1 MKRGTKQSSGT
12 PAKEPES
19 MDPSIREGRVGTPQ
33 ANTERPCWAIST
45 LNEEVWAL
53 FPETPVEYSD
63 VNGRNTALSVT
74 YDCTALDVETDRID
88 LPNLLALIRDDARV
102 DQVLI
107 SKDDEKVNIDY
118 VLVQMRSNPRT
129 QDNRE
134 PFGLADAL
142 LIMAEADETED
153 GAFSDPALHA
163 AMTDGGTAAH
173 TSSDTMEG
181 GGA

>member
-1 MKRGTKQSSGT
+1 
-12 PAKEPES
+12 

-33 ANTERPCWAIST
+33 VNTERPCWAIST

-63 VNGRNTALSVT
+63 VNGRNTALAVT
-74 YDCTALDVETDRID
+74 YDLTALDGEDQTTAVGLLNLIAGDLRVED
-88 LPNLLALIRDDARV
+88 
-102 DQVLI
+102 VLVT
-107 SKDDEKVNIDY
+107 SGAA
-118 VLVQMRSNPRT
+118 LVQMRPNPRT
-129 QDNRE
+129 QDTRD
-134 PFGLADAL
+134 PFGLSAAL
-142 LIMAEADETED
+142 LIMAGADEPDAENDLDIHALRGGITFPTDGGTAETED